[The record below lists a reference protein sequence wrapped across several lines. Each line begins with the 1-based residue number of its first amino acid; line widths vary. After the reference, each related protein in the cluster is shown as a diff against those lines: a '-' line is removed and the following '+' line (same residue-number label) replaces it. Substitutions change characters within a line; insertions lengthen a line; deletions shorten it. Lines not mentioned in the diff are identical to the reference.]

1 MSWTAISDLDLAYYQ
16 IRFSDKT
23 DGTGEWLNSVNL
35 VTKVS
40 RPATSVTVPARAG
53 TYLIKAVDKLGNFS
67 SNATAIISNVTSAE
81 NFNNITTVSEHP
93 NFSGTKTNVSISN
106 DSIILNSSEL
116 FDSASGLFDA
126 NTTRFFDS
134 GVTNA
139 DFLASGNYEFANVID
154 IGAKHTVRVTAS
166 LTQSARNPDDLFDNR
181 SGNFDD
187 AKSNFDGDTPANC
200 DAHLEIATSD
210 DNSTYTS
217 FQNFVIGTY
226 TARYLKFRIVL
237 TSTDLASTPV
247 IQEVTVTVDMVDR
260 IFSGN
265 DISSG
270 VQEQKQ
276 LHLLIH
282 LKLHLMLLV
291 LQWKMQ
297 TQEISLQFQI
307 KLLIVLTF
315 YLKIQVAQIFQEL
328 LILLQRA
335 FKRSINKYVTSN
347 RFYNR
352 QSIFS

>member
-1 MSWTAISDLDLAYYQ
+1 M
-16 IRFSDKT
+16 
-23 DGTGEWLNSVNL
+23 
-35 VTKVS
+35 
-40 RPATSVTVPARAG
+40 
-53 TYLIKAVDKLGNFS
+53 
-67 SNATAIISNVTSAE
+67 
-81 NFNNITTVSEHP
+81 
-93 NFSGTKTNVSISN
+93 
-106 DSIILNSSEL
+106 

-134 GVTNA
+134 GVANA

-217 FQNFVIGTY
+217 FQNFVIGNY

-247 IQEVTVTVDMVDR
+247 IQEVTVTVDMPDR

-270 VQEQKQ
+270 VGTKTVSFTNPFKTTSYAVGITMEDANTGDFFTVSNKTVNSFD
-276 LHLLIH
+276 
-282 LKLHLMLLV
+282 V
-291 LQWKMQ
+291 LFKNSSGSN
-297 TQEISLQFQI
+297 ISR
-307 KLLIVLTF
+307 TF
-315 YLKIQVAQIFQEL
+315 DFIAKGF
-328 LILLQRA
+328 
-335 FKRSINKYVTSN
+335 
-347 RFYNR
+347 
-352 QSIFS
+352 